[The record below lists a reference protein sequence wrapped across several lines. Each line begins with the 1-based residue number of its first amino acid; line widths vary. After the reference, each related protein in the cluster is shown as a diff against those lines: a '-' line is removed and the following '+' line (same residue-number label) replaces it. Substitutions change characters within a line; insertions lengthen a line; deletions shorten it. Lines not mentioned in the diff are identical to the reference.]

1 MPTWSYWTET
11 SALRDDPGIQQRALE
26 ADPVLDNMGGILMF
40 PGWQIEGHLTLNQAR
55 GFSQKARIGD
65 RVDLTLECILRGY
78 RGDFDWEDNPL
89 GPTIERY
96 WQFFEL
102 FGDFRGYVA
111 FWMLEDLLTVDGQRV
126 NFLMEA
132 DVPGG
137 WDFASRSPL
146 PIGRCVRRVSGGT
159 RVLSCFGATSVCR
172 RPGRMG
178 PTTDPAATSR
188 VGRWALIAAWLR
200 SLSRGG
206 RSVALR
212 LVDPG
217 RGCSSPPPAG
227 PPGRRQG

>member
-1 MPTWSYWTET
+1 MDKGLIDTGLGENFFGFDQGLYLSSDRVVPTWSYWTET

-102 FGDFRGYVA
+102 FGDFRGYVT

-126 NFLMEA
+126 NFLMEG

-146 PIGRCVRRVSGGT
+146 PASADAYDEYLGNARTFVLRRNE
-159 RVLSCFGATSVCR
+159 
-172 RPGRMG
+172 RMSQAWEDG
-178 PTTDPAATSR
+178 PDN
-188 VGRWALIAAWLR
+188 
-200 SLSRGG
+200 
-206 RSVALR
+206 
-212 LVDPG
+212 
-217 RGCSSPPPAG
+217 
-227 PPGRRQG
+227 